1 MALNKNDCIAAVK
14 QAGASELEALDIV
27 DMLLEQ
33 KARLKASGLERHRRR
48 PGAPAGDTAPPHC
61 PGAGQVPRGCGLR

>member
-33 KARLKASGLERHRRR
+33 
-48 PGAPAGDTAPPHC
+48 
-61 PGAGQVPRGCGLR
+61 